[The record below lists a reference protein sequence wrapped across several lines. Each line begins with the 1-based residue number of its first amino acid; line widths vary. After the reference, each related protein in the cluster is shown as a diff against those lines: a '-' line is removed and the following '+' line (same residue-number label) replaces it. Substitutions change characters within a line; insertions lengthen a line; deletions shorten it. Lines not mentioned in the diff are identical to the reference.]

1 MEQCSFR
8 LLCGANEYV
17 IVSKENEINTLDMYI
32 QMALTGKFQGW
43 DNTKYDNPYFK
54 NKYCILI
61 PLLKSGKIASCS
73 CLDTIREMPEV
84 IHVVQFYQDG
94 EVVPEET
101 MGSLVQSLARIYVYA
116 ENTEKLK
123 QAIHKVQACLHVED
137 TDGNPMLLQGFD
149 VDSYNWND

>member
-1 MEQCSFR
+1 MIIHI
-8 LLCGANEYV
+8 LKTN
-17 IVSKENEINTLDMYI
+17 IV
-32 QMALTGKFQGW
+32 F
-43 DNTKYDNPYFK
+43 
-54 NKYCILI
+54 LI